1 VDQTDSGALNDTA
14 WDLLTFEYEELRDS
28 RRALPLAE
36 RACLLEEAN
45 NGDRLWMYLDTL
57 ALAQHMTGDTAA
69 AIETQKRAISLM
81 PENADPEMATRL
93 ANYEAE
99 LAGKTE

>member
-1 VDQTDSGALNDTA
+1 
-14 WDLLTFEYEELRDS
+14 
-28 RRALPLAE
+28 
-36 RACLLEEAN
+36 
-45 NGDRLWMYLDTL
+45 MYLDTL

-69 AIETQKRAISLM
+69 AIETQERAISLM
-81 PENADPEMATRL
+81 PEDADPEMATRL